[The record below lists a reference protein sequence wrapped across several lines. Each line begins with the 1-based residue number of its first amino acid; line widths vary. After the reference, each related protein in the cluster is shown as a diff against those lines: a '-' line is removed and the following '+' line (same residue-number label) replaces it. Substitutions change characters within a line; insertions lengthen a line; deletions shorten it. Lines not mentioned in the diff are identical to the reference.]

1 MDLSPRVRAVC
12 DLDVAES
19 REFAGRHEYDGK
31 PQDLSPAGVRA
42 GLARLAAARASGQ
55 PLADAHDEAHLSA
68 AEEQKRVIYADLEL
82 HRRNPLLHLGELD
95 LACYDRDYAPTEER
109 DAARAEHL
117 AVWPQVADAA
127 VAALDQV
134 SAPVAEAL
142 LGGIRGLAAGL
153 TAGPSARSDENALA
167 AARAAHARLVAHVER
182 AAAQGDPDPALGG
195 PGLTALMSSAEAMP
209 VDLGRLAEQANAERD
224 RLHALLADACA
235 RLGPGDTARPALDVA
250 RDLVRDH
257 PDRAGVIDAARFWT
271 ERAIEFTRD
280 HDLVPYH
287 DGECLVGLAPESR
300 RWAMAMLSWAA
311 PGEPEGPSW
320 FYITPPEESWPE
332 PEQEEWL
339 EVFSYTTLPGI
350 AVHEVAPG
358 HFSHG
363 RAMRRV
369 ASEVRRTLMSSAFV
383 EGWAHYGEEL
393 CVEEGFGAEDPRI
406 AIGVWLEA
414 LVRVTRLACAIG
426 VHTAG
431 MTIEDAARRFEAD
444 TYLSGPAALSEARRA
459 TFDPTYGRYTWG
471 KLEILKLRERAR
483 KDWGTEFTLQRF
495 HKAMLD
501 LGSPPLG
508 LLGTALPGPRGS
520 GGNGFP
526 PGAGGSRGVVPPG
539 PAL

>member
-12 DLDVAES
+12 DLDVSEV
-19 REFAGRHEYDGK
+19 REYAGRHEYDGK

-42 GLARLAAARASGQ
+42 GLARLAAARTSGER
-55 PLADAHDEAHLSA
+55 LADAHDEAHLSA
-68 AEEQKRVIYADLEL
+68 AEEQKRVVYADLEL
-82 HRRNPLLHLGELD
+82 HRRNPILHLGELD
-95 LACYDRDYAPTEER
+95 LACYDRDYAPQEVR

-117 AVWPQVADAA
+117 AAWPRVADAA
-127 VAALDQV
+127 VESLDQV

-153 TAGPSARSDENALA
+153 TTGSDGSGHSGHSGQAALA

-182 AAAQGDPDPALGG
+182 AAAEGDPDPALGG
-195 PGLTALMSSAEAMP
+195 AGLAALMSSAEALP
-209 VDLGRLAEQANAERD
+209 VDLGRLAEQADAERD
-224 RLHALLADACA
+224 RLHALLADGCA
-235 RLGPGDTARPALDVA
+235 RLEPGRPALDVA

-257 PDRAGVIDAARFWT
+257 PDGAGVIDAARLWT

-280 HDLVPYH
+280 RDLVPYH
-287 DGECLVGLAPESR
+287 DGVCLVGPAPESR
-300 RWAMAMLSWAA
+300 RWAMAMMSWAA

-320 FYITPPEESWPE
+320 YHITPPEESWPE
-332 PEQEEWL
+332 REQEEWL
-339 EVFSYTTLPGI
+339 EVFSHTTLPGI
-350 AVHEVAPG
+350 TVHEVAPG

-363 RAMRRV
+363 RALRHLS
-369 ASEVRRTLMSSAFV
+369 SEVRRTLHSSAFI
-383 EGWAHYGEEL
+383 EGWAHYAEEL
-393 CVEEGFGAEDPRI
+393 CVEEGFGADDPRI
-406 AIGVWLEA
+406 PVGIWLEA

-444 TYLSGPAALSEARRA
+444 THLSGPAALSEARRA

-483 KDWGTEFTLQRF
+483 KDWGAAFTLQRF

-508 LLGTALPGPRGS
+508 LLGTAVERG
-520 GGNGFP
+520 
-526 PGAGGSRGVVPPG
+526 
-539 PAL
+539 